1 MKSCSVEQNECPI
14 SEKSLLKSVH
24 KTLLT
29 RLRVA
34 FFICMKMTWSTLHD
48 LCAQRPTPFA
58 TAAIIKRAREVPDE
72 IVYVDDRGYT
82 PLHIAVTLRHK
93 PPLEAIEALV
103 DLCPIAVMAKVSM
116 ASIFKERIRKRYLT
130 NSTFDVLIHSW
141 MAKDLHGDT
150 PMHLALRPG
159 ASPDLI
165 RLLLH
170 ACPNVTYEPNKE
182 GL

>member
-1 MKSCSVEQNECPI
+1 
-14 SEKSLLKSVH
+14 
-24 KTLLT
+24 
-29 RLRVA
+29 
-34 FFICMKMTWSTLHD
+34 MTWSTLHD
-48 LCAQRPTPFA
+48 LCAQRPTPYA
-58 TAAIIKRAREVPDE
+58 TAAIIKRAREAPEE

-82 PLHIAVTLRHK
+82 PLHNAVTLRHK

-116 ASIFKERIRKRYLT
+116 ASIFKERICKRYLT